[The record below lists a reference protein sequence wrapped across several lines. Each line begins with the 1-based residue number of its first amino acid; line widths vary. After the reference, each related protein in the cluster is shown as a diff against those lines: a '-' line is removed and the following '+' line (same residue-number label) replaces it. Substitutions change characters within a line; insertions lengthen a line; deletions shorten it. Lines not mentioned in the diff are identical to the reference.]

1 MRINILGVGFD
12 NVTMD
17 EALARGEELLCSE
30 GAHYVVTPNPEI
42 VETCRADAAANAA
55 VNGADL
61 VLPDGIGIVYGA
73 KILHQPLR
81 GRVPGIEFG
90 TGMIE
95 RCAKLGKSV
104 YLLGAKQEVVSATVE
119 VLQGKYPKMIIA
131 GYRDGY
137 FSEEE
142 FDAVVNQVSQEKPDI
157 VFVGITSPKKER
169 LIERFRDLGV
179 TGIYVGVGGSFDVVS
194 GNIPRA
200 PMWMQKANLEWLFRM
215 MQEPGRLA
223 KRYVIGNVK
232 FLSLLQKEK
241 AKAKK
246 CVKR

>member
-42 VETCRADAAANAA
+42 VETCREDSEAMEA
-55 VNGADL
+55 VRRA
-61 VLPDGIGIVYGA
+61 GIGIVYGA

-104 YLLGAKQEVVSATVE
+104 YLLGAKPGVAEQAAENLKNRFPGLV
-119 VLQGKYPKMIIA
+119 IA
-131 GYRDGY
+131 GTHDGY
-137 FSEEE
+137 FKE
-142 FDAVVNQVSQEKPDI
+142 DAPIAAEIALVCLGAPKQELFMAKY
-157 VFVGITSPKKER
+157 GEA
-169 LIERFRDLGV
+169 
-179 TGIYVGVGGSFDVVS
+179 TGCHLLMGLGGSMDIFAGVAQ
-194 GNIPRA
+194 RA
-200 PMWMQKANLEWLFRM
+200 PEFYCKHNLEWFYRLIKNPSRFGRM
-215 MQEPGRLA
+215 MKLP
-223 KRYVIGNVK
+223 K
-232 FLSLLQKEK
+232 FLFAAIGCKLRG
-241 AKAKK
+241 KK
-246 CVKR
+246 HHGEG